1 MKARP
6 VNTESQ
12 HAGLDDKEATAR
24 LIRYGRN
31 ELPAAKKRSLLR
43 IARDVLTEP
52 MFLLLLLAAI
62 LYLTLGDLS
71 EGILLCMFA
80 ILTISMVIVQERR
93 SDHAIDKL
101 KALGSPTTV
110 VIRNS
115 RTQRITSAEV
125 VPGDLLVLDE
135 GERIAADALLL
146 KSDNLNIDESLLT
159 GESLPV
165 AKNPGKANADPA
177 ESDETGYVYSGTL
190 VTRGSGIAEVV
201 ATGVHTRFGSI
212 GVSLASIEI
221 ETTRLQKNT
230 GKIVRLFGIN
240 AAIISLGL
248 VFFYGFARD
257 DWMQGILS
265 GIALSMAML
274 PEEFPIAL
282 SIIFAMGA
290 WRLAKIKVLARRSAV
305 IETLGAATVLCVDK
319 TGTLTENKMRVRHL
333 YANGQMLAL
342 HGEETQIAEHFHR
355 LLEYGKLA
363 TRHRSFD
370 PMDTAVSHL
379 AQSTLQDTEHMH
391 TDWPLHR
398 EYGLTRELLAMS
410 QVWQSADATFE
421 IASKGAPEAI
431 ADLCHLSDLQTKD
444 LMQQV
449 SHMAADGLRILAVA
463 KGRHDNK
470 TLPENQHDFDF
481 ELLGLMGFED
491 PLRPTVA
498 KAVVEATEAGIKI
511 KMLTG
516 DYAVT
521 ANAIA
526 KQAGL
531 NTRAATLS
539 GNELDTMDDAA
550 LQKTVSH
557 TDIYARIKPEQKL
570 RLVQA
575 LKATGEVVA
584 MTGDGVNDAAALK
597 AAHIGIAM
605 GQSGTDVAR
614 EAAAIVLL
622 EEDFGRIVD
631 AIRLGRR
638 IFDNLRKVMLYI
650 VAVHVPIA
658 GLAIIPLLLGW
669 PAMLMPAHVVM
680 IEMIIDPMCTFAFE
694 NEPEEKDIMQ
704 LPPRLLSET
713 LIGVPQL
720 FFGLIQGGIL
730 LLACLFVY
738 QRTLLDGQHENI
750 ARTLAFISLTAGN
763 LMMIRIIASR
773 HFAFRHF
780 YHSQHKIYW
789 LISTIAVVIV
799 STAIMLPWLRAAFDF
814 ALPGLGDIFIAIVLG
829 LLAGA
834 VLDLAKWHPWVQRT
848 LGGRIKPANRNKDR
862 DTAALK

>member
-6 VNTESQ
+6 VITENQ
-12 HAGLDDKEATAR
+12 HAGLSHEEAAAR
-24 LIRYGRN
+24 LMQYGRN
-31 ELPAAKKRSLLR
+31 ELPAAKKRSLIR
-43 IARDVLTEP
+43 ITRDVLTEP

-62 LYLTLGDLS
+62 LYLALGDIS
-71 EGILLCMFA
+71 EGLLLCSFA
-80 ILTISMVIVQERR
+80 LFTIGMVIVQERR

-101 KALGSPTTV
+101 KALGSSATF
-110 VIRNS
+110 VIRNGK
-115 RTQRITSAEV
+115 TQRIASAEV
-125 VPGDLLVLDE
+125 VPGDILMLEE
-135 GERIAADALLL
+135 GERIAADARLLQ
-146 KSDNLNIDESLLT
+146 SENLSIDESLLT

-165 AKNPGKANADPA
+165 AKNTVPANTDSLA
-177 ESDETGYVYSGTL
+177 SDETGKVYSGTL
-190 VTRGSGIAEVV
+190 VTRGSGIAEVMT
-201 ATGVHTRFGSI
+201 TGIHTRFGSI
-212 GVSLASIEI
+212 GVSLSSIEI

-230 GKIVRLFGIN
+230 GKMVRLFGIN

-342 HGEETQIAEHFHR
+342 QGDEKQIPEHFHR

-363 TRHRSFD
+363 SRHRSFD

-379 AQSTLQDTEHMH
+379 AQSTLQDTEHLH

-410 QVWQSADATFE
+410 QVWQSADTTFE

-431 ADLCHLSDLQTKD
+431 ADLCHLSDQQTKD

-449 SHMAADGLRILAVA
+449 SHMAADGLRVLAVA
-463 KGRHDNK
+463 AGRHH
-470 TLPENQHDFDF
+470 THALPENQHDFDF
-481 ELLGLMGFED
+481 ALLGLLGFED

-498 KAVVEATEAGIKI
+498 KAVAEANDAGIKI

-526 KQAGL
+526 RQAGL
-531 NTRAATLS
+531 NTHAATLT
-539 GNELDTMDDAA
+539 GNELDAMDDAT
-550 LQKTVSH
+550 LQKAVGH

-575 LKATGEVVA
+575 LKANGEVVA
-584 MTGDGVNDAAALK
+584 MTGDGVNDAPALK

-669 PAMLMPAHVVM
+669 PALLMPAHVVM

-704 LPPRLLSET
+704 LPPRSLSEN
-713 LIGVPQL
+713 LIGVSQL
-720 FFGLIQGGIL
+720 LFGLLQGSIL
-730 LLACLFVY
+730 LLACLFIY
-738 QRTLLDGQHENI
+738 QHAIASGHSNDV

-780 YHSQHKIYW
+780 YQPQHKIYW
-789 LISTIAVVIV
+789 LITLLAIVIV
-799 STAIMLPWLRAAFDF
+799 SASIVLPWLRAAFDF
-814 ALPGLGDIFIAIVLG
+814 SPPSLGDVLIAILLG
-829 LLAGA
+829 LFAGA
-834 VLDLAKWHPWVQRT
+834 VLDATKWHPWVQRT
-848 LGGRIKPANRNKDR
+848 LGGHIKQPVKPVS
-862 DTAALK
+862 T